1 MATIADVYR
10 ALNAM
15 AEEGIVQ
22 QYAVCGG
29 TGALFYTETLRTYD
43 IDIFVVMEQKG
54 LLIDI
59 SPIYKW
65 ARSRGYEVRDE
76 HLVVHGV
83 PVQVLDA
90 SAGMELESVQS
101 ANILDYD
108 GVAVP
113 VVKPEYLALFYA
125 KARGRQRIT
134 RALDL
139 LESVPIDQTLIDD
152 IVARYGLELVW
163 KKLEEEKSNEP
174 ME

>member
-15 AEEGIVQ
+15 VEEGVVQ
-22 QYAVCGG
+22 KYAVCGG

-43 IDIFVVMEQKG
+43 IDIFVVLEQKG
-54 LLIDI
+54 LLVDI
-59 SPIYKW
+59 SPIYNW

-76 HLVVHGV
+76 HLVIHGV

-90 SAGMELESVQS
+90 SAGMELEATER

-108 GVAVP
+108 GVLVP

-139 LESVPIDQTLIDD
+139 LESAPIDLELVNDV
-152 IVARYGLELVW
+152 VARYGLKEVW
-163 KKLEEEKSNEP
+163 NKLQKEQQEQ
-174 ME
+174 